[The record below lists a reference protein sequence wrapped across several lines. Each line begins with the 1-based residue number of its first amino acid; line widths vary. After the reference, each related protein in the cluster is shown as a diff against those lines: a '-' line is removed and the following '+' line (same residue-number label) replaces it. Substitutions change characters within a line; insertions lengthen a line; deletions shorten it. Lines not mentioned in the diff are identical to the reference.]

1 MKAPY
6 NLLIMK
12 SFMEEDL
19 KFMQT
24 QIKAPRGTN
33 DVLGKDSYKWQY
45 IENTAKNTAEVFGF
59 KEVRFPTFEE
69 TELFDRGVGDTTDI
83 VQKEMYTFIDKG
95 GRSVTLRPEGTASV
109 VRQASEHGLFGG
121 LLPIKSYYIIPC
133 FRYEKP
139 QAGRYREFHQFGVE
153 MFGPKD
159 PSADVEIIRL
169 GNMFLK
175 KLGINAKLT
184 INSIGCPEC
193 RGKFQQALR
202 DYFESRKS
210 ELCETCKDRLVR
222 NPMRILDCKSP
233 VCKEIAKDAPLIT
246 DYLCDECNSHYSS
259 VKNKLSLAGV
269 DYICDPHIVRGLDYY
284 TKTVFEFIEPET
296 GLALL
301 AGGRYDLLV
310 KEIDGKNDVPG
321 LGFASGIERLVS
333 VAEKA
338 GNLFGGDI
346 KPDIYISNIGAEAL
360 SAAESLAAVLRENG
374 IIAETDLMGKSLKAQ
389 MKYADKIGAKY
400 SAVVGEN
407 EILQKKLTVKNMET
421 GEAKEVSFTELAAFL
436 LK

>member
-1 MKAPY
+1 
-6 NLLIMK
+6 
-12 SFMEEDL
+12 
-19 KFMQT
+19 MQT

-45 IENTAKNTAEVFGF
+45 VENAGKEIAEVFGF
-59 KEVRFPTFEE
+59 NEVRFPTFEE

-83 VQKEMYTFIDKG
+83 VQKEMYTFTDKG

-109 VRQASEHGLFGG
+109 VRQTAEHGLFGG

-159 PSADVEIIRL
+159 PSADAEIIKL
-169 GNMFLK
+169 GNAFLK
-175 KLGINAKLT
+175 KLGIKAKLT

-193 RGKFQQALR
+193 RAKFQDALKA
-202 DYFESRKS
+202 YFENRKE
-210 ELCETCKDRLVR
+210 ELCETCRDRLNR

-233 VCKEIAKDAPLIT
+233 VCKDIAKNAPLIT
-246 DYLCDECNSHYSS
+246 DYLCDDCRSHYEG
-259 VKNKLSLAGV
+259 VKEKLSSANIGYV
-269 DYICDPHIVRGLDYY
+269 CDPHIVRGLDYY
-284 TKTVFEFIEPET
+284 TKTVFEFIDPET

-321 LGFASGIERLVS
+321 LGFASGLERLVS
-333 VAEKA
+333 VAEKN
-338 GNLFGGDI
+338 GNSFGGE
-346 KPDIYISNIGAEAL
+346 KFPDIYLANVG
-360 SAAESLAAVLRENG
+360 SAALEAAENLAAELRERG
-374 IIAETDLMGKSLKAQ
+374 LWAETDLMSKSLKAQ
-389 MKYADKIGAKY
+389 MKYAGKIGAKY
-400 SAVVGEN
+400 SAVIGDDEVIN
-407 EILQKKLTVKNMET
+407 KKLTVKNMET
-421 GEAKEVSFTELAAFL
+421 GEQAALAFEELAAFL
-436 LK
+436 IG